1 MRIVRNATAG
11 TLESSDAMVFVS
23 PGERGIQVDLE
34 SSVYSRFGKHME
46 DLIRHTAEEMGA
58 ENIQIRVRD
67 YGALDCTLRARVKTA
82 LKGASEE
89 VVM

>member
-11 TLESSDAMVFVS
+11 ALESSDAMVFVS

-82 LKGASEE
+82 LKRASEE

>member
-23 PGERGIQVDLE
+23 PGERGIQEDLE

-82 LKGASEE
+82 LKRASEE

>member
-34 SSVYSRFGKHME
+34 SSVYNRFGKHME

-82 LKGASEE
+82 LKRASEE

>member
-67 YGALDCTLRARVKTA
+67 YGAPDCNLRARVKTA
-82 LKGASEE
+82 LKRASEE

>member
-11 TLESSDAMVFVS
+11 TLESSGAMVFVS

-82 LKGASEE
+82 LKRASEE

>member
-1 MRIVRNATAG
+1 
-11 TLESSDAMVFVS
+11 
-23 PGERGIQVDLE
+23 
-34 SSVYSRFGKHME
+34 ME

-82 LKGASEE
+82 LKRASEE